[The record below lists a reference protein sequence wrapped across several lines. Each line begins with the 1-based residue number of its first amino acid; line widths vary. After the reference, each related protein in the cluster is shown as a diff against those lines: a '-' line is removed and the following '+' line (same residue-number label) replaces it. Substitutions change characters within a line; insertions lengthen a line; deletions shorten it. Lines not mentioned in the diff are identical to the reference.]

1 MMGSKKRS
9 LKTVSIL
16 LIALVLV
23 LSACSKSTPAT
34 DTSTTSQTSEAT
46 TDTGKFPKE
55 ATNTGTAI
63 QGGTACSKSTPAT
76 DTSTTSQTSEAT
88 TDTGKFPKEATNT
101 GTAIQGGT
109 MNYGLV
115 SDSPFEGIL
124 NPIFYQGSPDAEVL
138 QFFYPSLFNM
148 DDNFNIK
155 DGGAATL
162 SFSSDNKTA
171 TVKIDD
177 KLNWSDGNPV
187 TAEDYAFAFEV
198 IGDPN
203 YDGVRYDSTFTNIVG
218 MTDFHAKKAKTISG
232 LKVVNDKEL
241 QITFINPDPSMKA
254 GLWSYPLEKKVFG
267 SIPVAKMSASDPVR
281 KNPIGYGPFTIKS
294 MVTGES
300 VQFVA
305 NKDYFHGAP
314 KLAGINLK
322 VVNPNVIVES
332 LRSGD
337 IDMSTYPTSQYDQKT
352 LPGNIELLGIQ
363 DLSYSYMGF
372 KLGKWDSSKGENVM
386 NPDAKMANKALRQ
399 AMGYAMNNAQ
409 VGQQLYHGL
418 RTAASTL
425 IIPAFAEYHD
435 SNIQGYTYNPE
446 KAKQLLDQ
454 AGYVDKDGDGFRED
468 PKGNKLVINFA
479 AMSGDS
485 VAEPLAQ
492 FYIQNWKDIGLNVQL
507 VDGRLQE
514 FNSFYDRISK
524 DDPAIDIYAGAW
536 GTGTDVNPAGLYG
549 RTAQFNYSRYT
560 SDENDKL
567 LKEGVSEKAFD
578 DAYRKDVYNQWQQLM
593 VDDAPVI
600 PTLYRYALTGI
611 NKRVKNFSVAYGA
624 GYGGDIL
631 AGIELTSE
639 TPITK

>member
-34 DTSTTSQTSEAT
+34 DTATTSQTSQAAK
-46 TDTGKFPKE
+46 DTGAFPKKV
-55 ATNTGTAI
+55 TNTSA
-63 QGGTACSKSTPAT
+63 
-76 DTSTTSQTSEAT
+76 
-88 TDTGKFPKEATNT
+88 
-101 GTAIQGGT
+101 AIQGGT
-109 MNYGLV
+109 MTYGLV
-115 SDSPFEGIL
+115 SDTPFEGIL
-124 NPIFYQGSPDAEVL
+124 NPIFYQGNPDYEVI
-138 QFFYPSLFNM
+138 QFFYSPLFNL
-148 DDNFNIK
+148 DANFNIK

-177 KLNWSDGNPV
+177 KLNWTDGNPV

-198 IGDPN
+198 IGSPD
-203 YDGVRYDSTFTNIVG
+203 YDGVRYDSSFTNIVG
-218 MTDFHAKKAKTISG
+218 MADYHAKKSKTISG
-232 LKVVNDKEL
+232 IKIVNDKEV
-241 QITFINPDPSMKA
+241 QITFINPDPSVKA
-254 GLWSYPLEKKVFG
+254 GLWAYPLEKKVFG
-267 SIPVAKMSASDPVR
+267 SIPVAKMSSSDPVR
-281 KNPIGYGPFTIKS
+281 KNPIGYGPFKIQS

-314 KLAGINLK
+314 KLDGINLK
-322 VVNPNVIVES
+322 VVNPNVVVES
-332 LRSGD
+332 LRSGAV
-337 IDMSTYPTSQYDQKT
+337 DMLDFPTSYYDEKT
-352 LPGNIELLGIQ
+352 LPKNIEMLGRQ
-363 DLSYSYMGF
+363 DLAYSYVGF
-372 KLGKWDSSKGENVM
+372 KLGKWDKSKGENVM

-409 VGQQLYHGL
+409 VAAQLYHGL

-425 IIPAFAEYHD
+425 IIPAFSEYHD
-435 SNIQGYTYNPE
+435 ASIQGYTYDPE

-479 AMSGDS
+479 SMSGDS

-507 VDGRLQE
+507 LDGRLQE
-514 FNSFYDRISK
+514 FNSFYDRIGN
-524 DDPAIDIYAGAW
+524 DDPSIDIYQAAW

-549 RTAQFNYSRYT
+549 RTAQFDYSRYT

-578 DAYRKDVYNQWQQLM
+578 DSYRKDVYNQWQQLM
-593 VDDAPVI
+593 VNDAPVI
-600 PTLYRYALTGI
+600 PTLYRYQLTAV
-611 NKRVKNFSVAYGA
+611 NKRIKNLDITYGS
-624 GYGGDIL
+624 GYDGDGW
-631 AGIELTSE
+631 ADIELTADKPV
-639 TPITK
+639 TQ

>member
-9 LKTVSIL
+9 FKTLSIL
-16 LIALVLV
+16 MIALVLV
-23 LSACSKSTPAT
+23 LSACSKGTPAA
-34 DTSTTSQTSEAT
+34 DTTTPQTNEAT
-46 TDTGKFPKE
+46 KDTGKFPKA
-55 ATNTGTAI
+55 ATNQNA
-63 QGGTACSKSTPAT
+63 
-76 DTSTTSQTSEAT
+76 
-88 TDTGKFPKEATNT
+88 
-101 GTAIQGGT
+101 AIQGGT

-115 SDSPFEGIL
+115 SDTPFEGIL
-124 NPIFYQGSPDAEVL
+124 NPVFYSGNPDADVM
-138 QFFYPSLFNM
+138 QFFYPSLFNA
-148 DDNFNIK
+148 DASFNIK

-162 SFSSDNKTA
+162 SFSEDNKTA

-198 IGDPN
+198 IGDPD

-218 MTDFHAKKAKTISG
+218 MEDYHAKKAKTISG
-232 LKVVNDKEL
+232 IKVVNDKEL
-241 QITFINPDPSMKA
+241 QISFINPDPSIKA

-267 SIPVAKMSASDPVR
+267 SIPVAKMSSSDPVR
-281 KNPIGYGPFTIKS
+281 KNPVGYGPFKIKS

-300 VQFVA
+300 VQFEA

-314 KLAGINLK
+314 KLDGINLK
-322 VVNPNVIVES
+322 VVNPNVVVES

-337 IDMSTYPTSQYDQKT
+337 VDMVSFPASYYDEKT
-352 LPGNIELLGIQ
+352 LPTNIEMLGIQ
-363 DLSYSYMGF
+363 DLAYSYLGF
-372 KLGKWDSSKGENVM
+372 KLGKWDKSKGENVM

-409 VGQQLYHGL
+409 VGEQLYHGL
-418 RTAASTL
+418 RTAASSL
-425 IIPAFAEYHD
+425 IIPAFADYYD
-435 SNIQGYTYNPE
+435 PSIKGYTYDPE

-492 FYIQNWKDIGLNVQL
+492 FYIQNWKDVGLNVQL
-507 VDGRLQE
+507 LDGRLQE
-514 FNSFYDRISK
+514 FNSFYDRIEK
-524 DDPAIDIYAGAW
+524 DDPDVDIFSAAW

-549 RTAQFNYSRYT
+549 RTAQFDYSRYT

-578 DAYRKDVYNQWQQLM
+578 NAYRKDVYKQWQELM
-593 VDDAPVI
+593 IEDAPVI
-600 PTLYRYALTGI
+600 PTLYRYGLTAI
-611 NKRVKNFSVAYGA
+611 NKRIKNFDISYGSGYA
-624 GYGGDIL
+624 GDAL
-631 AGIELTSE
+631 AGIELTADKPV
-639 TPITK
+639 TQ